1 MPYSYIIFYADTV
14 RRLLHFQG
22 EGVMGDRA
30 QSLSHIVLEAAC
42 SIANAVKARALFL
55 CADSPEYYS
64 LIEPLLDKTD
74 IVFVTRR
81 AERVE
86 DEWPQVK
93 NVLYIPKIDLTRLG
107 QIKIAVL
114 MGLAAGLVDGSDR
127 IVCVAGLPRL
137 HHLDNI
143 LVLDLGKEFELLT
156 ANKGANMI
164 GTVRPEVFEGVL
176 NLVIELANQGREGK
190 PVGTI
195 FTLGDHEK
203 VLQFSRQLV
212 INPFRGYPEEER
224 HLLDRNLRETIRE
237 FSAIDGA
244 FVIRDDGVVITAGR
258 HLNAAL
264 EEGELPRGL
273 GSRHVAAAGI
283 TAVTDAVA
291 VAISES
297 TGTIRIFKNG
307 AILMEIEKASR

>member
-1 MPYSYIIFYADTV
+1 M
-14 RRLLHFQG
+14 G
-22 EGVMGDRA
+22 ERA

-55 CADSPEYYS
+55 CTDSPEYYS

-114 MGLAAGLVDGSDR
+114 MSLAAGLVDGSDR

-224 HLLDRNLRETIRE
+224 HLLDRNLHETIRE

>member
-1 MPYSYIIFYADTV
+1 M
-14 RRLLHFQG
+14 G
-22 EGVMGDRA
+22 ERA
-30 QSLSHIVLEAAC
+30 QPLSHIILEAAC
-42 SIANAVKARALFL
+42 TIANTFKARALFL
-55 CADSPEYYS
+55 CSDSPEYVE
-64 LIEPLLDKTD
+64 IVEPLLEKTD
-74 IVFVTRR
+74 IVLVTRR
-81 AERVE
+81 PESAG

-93 NVLYIPKIDLTRLG
+93 HVLYVPNIELTRTG

-114 MGLAAGLVDGSDR
+114 MGLSAGLVDGSDR

-143 LVLDLGKEFELLT
+143 LVLDLGKEFELL
-156 ANKGANMI
+156 AVNKGANMI

-176 NLVIELANQGREGK
+176 NLAIELANQGREGK
-190 PVGTI
+190 PLGTI

-203 VLQFSRQLV
+203 VLQLSRQLV

-224 HLLDRNLRETIRE
+224 NILDPNLRETIRE
-237 FSAIDGA
+237 FSAIDGS

-264 EEGELPRGL
+264 EEGDLPRGL

-283 TAVTDAVA
+283 TAVTEAIA
-291 VAISES
+291 IAISES
-297 TGTIRIFKNG
+297 TGTVRIFKNG
-307 AILMEIEKASR
+307 AILMDIEKASR

>member
-1 MPYSYIIFYADTV
+1 V
-14 RRLLHFQG
+14 G
-22 EGVMGDRA
+22 ERA
-30 QSLSHIVLEAAC
+30 QSLSQVVLHTAC
-42 SIANAVKARALFL
+42 AIANAVGAHALFL
-55 CADSPEYYS
+55 CSDSAKHVEF
-64 LIEPLLDKTD
+64 IEPLLEKTE
-74 IVFVTRR
+74 VVLVTRNS
-81 AERVE
+81 ESVE
-86 DEWPQVK
+86 EDWPHVK
-93 NVLYIPKIDLTRLG
+93 NLLQMPKIDLTRMG

-114 MGLAAGLVDGSDR
+114 RGLAAGLVSGKDR
-127 IVCVAGLPRL
+127 IVCVTGLPRL

-156 ANKGANMI
+156 TNKGANMV
-164 GTVRPEVFEGVL
+164 GSVKPEVFEGVL
-176 NLVIELANQGREGK
+176 NLAIELANQGREGK

-203 VLQFSRQLV
+203 VLQLSRQLV
-212 INPFRGYPEEER
+212 MNPFHGYPEEDR
-224 HLLDRNLRETIRE
+224 HILDPNLRETIRE

-244 FVIRDDGVVITAGR
+244 FVVRDDGVVMAAGR

-273 GSRHVAAAGI
+273 GSRHVAGAGI

-297 TGTIRIFKNG
+297 DGTVRIFKQG
-307 AILMEIEKASR
+307 AIFMEIEKASRSGGI